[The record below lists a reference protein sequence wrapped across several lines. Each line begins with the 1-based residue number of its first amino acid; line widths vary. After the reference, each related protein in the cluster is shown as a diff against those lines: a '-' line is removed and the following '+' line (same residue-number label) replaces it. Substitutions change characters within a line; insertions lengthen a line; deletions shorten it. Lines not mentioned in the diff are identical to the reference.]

1 MNQLA
6 KDVLRKA
13 WLDGTPQIKG
23 RLFDGQG
30 GMCAWGVLGA
40 ALGYTT
46 GITFYASLGM
56 IRRTYSLSSARYV
69 PCPFC
74 AKTCDEG
81 SLLVHLNNEH
91 DLDFGKIAELM
102 PITEESAA

>member
-46 GITFYASLGM
+46 GITFYASLSM
-56 IRRTYSLSSARYV
+56 IRRTYNLLSARRV
-69 PCPFC
+69 PCSFC
-74 AKTCDEG
+74 AKTYDEG
-81 SLLVHLNNEH
+81 GLLVHWNNDH
-91 DLDFGKIAELM
+91 GFDFGKIAELM
-102 PITEESAA
+102 SLTEESAA